1 MSYSLV
7 KPGIYGGNTSGYDIR
22 INETFDSQ
30 TLEIAQKGLAYPVRA
45 LGSLSAL

>member
-1 MSYSLV
+1 MSYPLLFPPYI
-7 KPGIYGGNTSGYDIR
+7 PGFTSEYDIR

-30 TLEIAQKGLAYPVRA
+30 TLEIAQKALAYPVRA